1 MKTLTAL
8 LLAGV
13 SLLLAACG
21 TTKSDRIQQNQAL
34 FNTYSSAEKRMIRT
48 GQIGL
53 GFDQDMV
60 RMALGDPSRQTSVDT
75 AAGTQT
81 AWEYRELDP
90 SMGIGVAG
98 RVATGGSGIGIGS
111 SAGVSP
117 NRTNLQ
123 KRIIFDRQ
131 TGEVSKIE
139 SYN

>member
-1 MKTLTAL
+1 MKIFKAL
-8 LLAGV
+8 LLVSV
-13 SLLLAACG
+13 SLILAACG

-34 FNTYSSAEKRMIRT
+34 FNSYTAAEKRMIRT
-48 GQIGL
+48 GQIGI

-60 RMALGDPSRQTSVDT
+60 RMSLGDPSRQTSVDT
-75 AAGTQT
+75 AAGTQV

-90 SMGIGVAG
+90 SMNIGAAG

-111 SAGVSP
+111 GVGVNPS
-117 NRTNLQ
+117 RTKLL

-139 SYN
+139 SYQ